1 MLQLK
6 FREEMNQLNGF
17 KQQIDGYWD
26 KTYTNSRDTFAS
38 SYLHFHVWWK
48 LSVYKFN
55 VPKYEVHLESKER
68 FAIKKYLLIIGKK
81 KNMQVS
87 SHTITYFST

>member
-1 MLQLK
+1 MSQIKIFNHQYLIIQMLQLK

-38 SYLHFHVWWK
+38 SYLHFHV
-48 LSVYKFN
+48 
-55 VPKYEVHLESKER
+55 
-68 FAIKKYLLIIGKK
+68 
-81 KNMQVS
+81 
-87 SHTITYFST
+87 